1 MKHSLISGVGSEK
14 FAKLVLYYFSSAVVE
29 WSEKVSDER
38 EKVGAEVVL
47 FNVEVIVL
55 DLIFLL

>member
-1 MKHSLISGVGSEK
+1 MERESFG
-14 FAKLVLYYFSSAVVE
+14 
-29 WSEKVSDER
+29 WER